1 MKTVI
6 SLLIILIS
14 LNAFSA
20 ETSLER
26 IEPMFWWAGMKS
38 PELQLMVHGEIH
50 SISKTLDAETRIT
63 IKLRSRVLI
72 PPNKIDEIFPL

>member
-1 MKTVI
+1 MINTK
-6 SLLIILIS
+6 L
-14 LNAFSA
+14 A
-20 ETSLER
+20 LE
-26 IEPMFWWAGMKS
+26 INTE
-38 PELQLMVHGEIH
+38 ELKKLMVHGEIR